1 MRFEWPLFLWLL
13 LFVPLLL
20 IFLRAVGKRREKTAE
35 KFADNRLL
43 STILRQPSRAQR
55 RWPIVLQ
62 LIALTA
68 LLFAGSR
75 PFATLPIP
83 QNQAAVII
91 ALDASRSMLAD
102 DIDPTRLEAAKEM
115 AKTFIA
121 QAPRSTKI
129 GLTSFSD
136 VASVLVI
143 PTTDRQE
150 LFDALDRVEAAE
162 NTSLASAVVAG
173 VRMLPGREGVLPPP
187 DLEPE
192 GFTPLD
198 APADTP
204 QTAQATKQTPPP
216 GSILILS
223 DGVTNVSSNPDLAD
237 EDTLQIAADFAKENG
252 VKLYAVPIGEKD
264 TVTRID
270 GQEYLIPFEPDNL
283 EALADDTDGTLL
295 KADDEETLRT
305 VFRELTTA
313 IRWEGKETELSAP
326 LSALALLLMAIGG
339 WLSLRWQRR
348 VP

>member
-1 MRFEWPLFLWLL
+1 MRFEWPLLLLLL

-20 IFLRAVGKRREKTAE
+20 VFLRSVGKRRKKTAE
-35 KFADNRLL
+35 KFADARLL
-43 STILRQPSRAQR
+43 GTILRQPSRAQR
-55 RWPIVLQ
+55 RLPIVLQ

-75 PFATLPIP
+75 PFATIPLP

-102 DIDPTRLEAAKEM
+102 DIDPTRLEAAREM
-115 AKTFIA
+115 AKTFIN

-136 VASVLVI
+136 VASVLVV

-162 NTSLASAVVAG
+162 NTSLAAAVVAG
-173 VRMLPGREGVLPPP
+173 VRMLPGREGVLPPE

-192 GFTPLD
+192 GFTPLEL
-198 APADTP
+198 PADAAPTT
-204 QTAQATKQTPPP
+204 QQTPPP

-237 EDTLQIAADFAKENG
+237 EDTLKIAAEFAKDNG

-283 EALADDTDGTLL
+283 EALTDDTDGQMLE
-295 KADDEETLRT
+295 ADDEETLRT

-313 IRWEGKETELSAP
+313 IRWEGKESELSAP

>member
-1 MRFEWPLFLWLL
+1 MRFEWPIFLWVL

-43 STILRQPSRAQR
+43 STILRQPPLAQR
-55 RWPIVLQ
+55 RWPLILQ
-62 LIALTA
+62 LIALTS

-75 PFATLPIP
+75 PFATIPIP

-102 DIDPTRLEAAKEM
+102 DVDPTRLDAAKEM
-115 AKTFIA
+115 AKAFIS

-150 LFDALDRVEAAE
+150 LLDALDRVEAAE

-173 VRMLPGREGVLPPP
+173 VRMLPGREGLLPPE

-192 GFTPLD
+192 GFTPLEQ
-198 APADTP
+198 PSP
-204 QTAQATKQTPPP
+204 QEQEDRGPPPP

-237 EDTLQIAADFAKENG
+237 EDTLEIAAEYAKENG
-252 VKLYAVPIGEKD
+252 VKLYAVPIGEED
-264 TVTRID
+264 TVTEID
-270 GQEYLIPFEPDNL
+270 GQDYLIPFEPDNL
-283 EALADDTDGTLL
+283 ENLADDTEGQLL
-295 KADDEETLRT
+295 EADNEETLRT

-326 LSALALLLMAIGG
+326 LSALALLLMAVGG
-339 WLSLRWQRR
+339 FLSLRWQRR

>member
-1 MRFEWPLFLWLL
+1 MRFEWPTFLWLL

-20 IFLRAVGKRREKTAE
+20 VFLRAVGKRREKTAE
-35 KFADNRLL
+35 KFADSRLL
-43 STILRQPSRAQR
+43 GTILRQPSRAQR
-55 RWPIVLQ
+55 RLPIILQ
-62 LIALTA
+62 LVALTA

-75 PFATLPIP
+75 PFAKIPLP

-91 ALDASRSMLAD
+91 ALDASRSMLAE
-102 DIDPTRLEAAKEM
+102 DIDPTRLEVAREM
-115 AKTFIA
+115 AKTFIN

-173 VRMLPGREGVLPPP
+173 VRMLPGREGVLPPK
-187 DLEPE
+187 DLEPA

-198 APADTP
+198 APAEAP
-204 QTAQATKQTPPP
+204 ASNQTPPP

-223 DGVTNVSSNPDLAD
+223 DGVTNVSSNPDLTD
-237 EDTLQIAADFAKENG
+237 EDALKIAAEFAKENG
-252 VKLYAVPIGEKD
+252 VKLYAVPIGKED

-270 GQEYLIPFEPDNL
+270 GQDYLIPFEPKNL
-283 EALADDTDGTLL
+283 EGLADDTDGKMLE
-295 KADDEETLRT
+295 ADDEETLRT
-305 VFRELTTA
+305 VFRELATA
-313 IRWEGKETELSAP
+313 IRWESKESELSAP

>member
-20 IFLRAVGKRREKTAE
+20 VFLRAVGKRREKTAE

-43 STILRQPSRAQR
+43 GTILKQPSRAQR
-55 RWPIVLQ
+55 RWPLVLQ
-62 LIALTA
+62 LVALTA

-75 PFATLPIP
+75 PFATIPIP

-102 DIDPTRLEAAKEM
+102 DIDPTRLEAAKEL
-115 AKTFIA
+115 AKQFIA
-121 QAPRSTKI
+121 DAPRSTKI

-150 LFDALDRVEAAE
+150 LLDALDRVEAAE

-173 VRMLPGREGVLPPP
+173 VRMLPGREGVLPPA

-192 GFTPLD
+192 GFTPLEQ
-198 APADTP
+198 PSP
-204 QTAQATKQTPPP
+204 EEQTNTGPPPP

-237 EDTLQIAADFAKENG
+237 EDTLKIAADFAKENG
-252 VKLYAVPIGEKD
+252 VKLYAVPIGKED

-270 GQEYLIPFEPDNL
+270 GQEYLIPFEPNNL
-283 EALADDTDGTLL
+283 EALTDDTDGKLL
-295 KADDEETLRT
+295 QADDEETLRT

>member
-13 LFVPLLL
+13 LFVPALL

-55 RWPIVLQ
+55 RWPLVLQ
-62 LIALTA
+62 LVALTA

-75 PFATLPIP
+75 PFATIPIP

-102 DIDPTRLEAAKEM
+102 DIDPTRLEAAKEL
-115 AKTFIA
+115 TRQFIA
-121 QAPRSTKI
+121 DAPRSTKI

-150 LFDALDRVEAAE
+150 LLGALDRVEAAE

-173 VRMLPGREGVLPPP
+173 VRMLPGREGLLPPE

-192 GFTPLD
+192 GFTPLEQ
-198 APADTP
+198 PEP
-204 QTAQATKQTPPP
+204 QAQEDRGPPPP
-216 GSILILS
+216 GSILIFS

-237 EDTLQIAADFAKENG
+237 EDTLQIAAEYAKENG
-252 VKLYAVPIGEKD
+252 VKLYAVPIGEED
-264 TVTRID
+264 TVTEIE
-270 GQEYLIPFEPDNL
+270 GQDYLIPFEPDNL
-283 EALADDTDGTLL
+283 EVLTDDTEGQLL
-295 KADDEETLRT
+295 EADDEETLRT
-305 VFRELTTA
+305 VFRDLTTA
-313 IRWEGKETELSAP
+313 IRWEGQETELSAP

>member
-20 IFLRAVGKRREKTAE
+20 VFLRAVGKRREKTAE

-55 RWPIVLQ
+55 RWPLVLQ
-62 LIALTA
+62 LIALSA

-75 PFATLPIP
+75 PFAKIPIP

-102 DIDPTRLEAAKEM
+102 DIDPTRLDAAKEI
-115 AKTFIA
+115 ARTFIS

-173 VRMLPGREGVLPPP
+173 VRMLPGREGLLPPE

-192 GFTPLD
+192 GFTPLEQ
-198 APADTP
+198 PDTAEQEDRGP
-204 QTAQATKQTPPP
+204 PPP

-237 EDTLQIAADFAKENG
+237 EDTLEIAAEYAKENG
-252 VKLYAVPIGEKD
+252 VKLYAVPIGEED
-264 TVTRID
+264 TVTEIE
-270 GQEYLIPFEPDNL
+270 GQDYLIPFEPDNL
-283 EALADDTDGTLL
+283 EVLADDTEGQMLE
-295 KADDEETLRT
+295 ADDEETLRT

>member
-13 LFVPLLL
+13 LFVPALLF
-20 IFLRAVGKRREKTAE
+20 FLRAVGKRREKTAE

-55 RWPIVLQ
+55 RWPLVLQ

-75 PFATLPIP
+75 PFATIPIP

-102 DIDPTRLEAAKEM
+102 DIDPTRLDAAKEM
-115 AKTFIA
+115 ARTFIS

-150 LFDALDRVEAAE
+150 LFDALERVEPAE

-173 VRMLPGREGVLPPP
+173 VRMLPGREGLLPPE

-192 GFTPLD
+192 GFTPLEQS
-198 APADTP
+198 APDEQDDRGP
-204 QTAQATKQTPPP
+204 PPP
-216 GSILILS
+216 GSIIILS
-223 DGVTNVSSNPDLAD
+223 DGVTNVSSNPDLEN
-237 EDTLQIAADFAKENG
+237 EDTLEIAASYAKENG
-252 VKLYAVPIGEKD
+252 VKLYAVPMGEED
-264 TVTRID
+264 TVTEID

-283 EALADDTDGTLL
+283 EVLADDTEGQMLE
-295 KADDEETLRT
+295 ADDEETLRT

-339 WLSLRWQRR
+339 LLSLRWQRR

>member
-35 KFADNRLL
+35 KFADQRLL
-43 STILRQPSRAQR
+43 GTILRQPSRAQR
-55 RWPIVLQ
+55 RLPIILQ

-75 PFATLPIP
+75 PFATIPLP
-83 QNQAAVII
+83 QNQAAVVI
-91 ALDASRSMLAD
+91 ALDASRSMLAED
-102 DIDPTRLEAAKEM
+102 LDPTRLEAAREL
-115 AKTFIA
+115 AKQFIA
-121 QAPRSTKI
+121 DAPRSTKI

-136 VASVLVI
+136 VASVLVV

-150 LFDALDRVEAAE
+150 LLDALDRVEAAE
-162 NTSLASAVVAG
+162 NTSLSAAVIAG
-173 VRMLPGREGVLPPP
+173 VRMLPGREGVLPPA

-192 GFTPLD
+192 GFTPLEL
-198 APADTP
+198 PATEE
-204 QTAQATKQTPPP
+204 QTVNQTPPP

-223 DGVTNVSSNPDLAD
+223 DGVTNVSSNPDLAN
-237 EDTLQIAADFAKENG
+237 EDTLQIAAEFAKDNG
-252 VKLYAVPIGEKD
+252 VKLYAVPIGKED

-270 GQEYLIPFEPDNL
+270 GQDYLIPFEPNNL
-283 EALADDTDGTLL
+283 EALTDDTDGKMLE
-295 KADDEETLRT
+295 ADDEETLRT